1 MIPPINNDI
10 NTLNPAFRKKFDL
23 RWSEVIAKYPNA
35 VVFETRRS
43 QERQN
48 WLYEQGRTRPGKI
61 VTRTKTSNHKDWNA
75 VDIVFRNNWKLERAG
90 PYNDLI
96 EIAKRYWI
104 RNLAPKELCHFE
116 DDGTP
121 AKVSTTPATVNIA
134 KSDTMPI
141 SASTFQDLKWLIDD
155 KLFSGDMNNLTP
167 ERVLIVLGRV
177 YNKLFTK

>member
-61 VTRTKTSNHKDWNA
+61 VTRTKTSNHKD
-75 VDIVFRNNWKLERAG
+75 
-90 PYNDLI
+90 
-96 EIAKRYWI
+96 
-104 RNLAPKELCHFE
+104 
-116 DDGTP
+116 
-121 AKVSTTPATVNIA
+121 
-134 KSDTMPI
+134 
-141 SASTFQDLKWLIDD
+141 
-155 KLFSGDMNNLTP
+155 
-167 ERVLIVLGRV
+167 
-177 YNKLFTK
+177 